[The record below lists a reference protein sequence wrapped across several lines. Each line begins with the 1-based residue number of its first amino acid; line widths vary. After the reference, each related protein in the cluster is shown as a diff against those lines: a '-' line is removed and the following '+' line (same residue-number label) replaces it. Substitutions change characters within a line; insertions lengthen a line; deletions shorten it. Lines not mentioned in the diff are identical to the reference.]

1 MRVFLEIYE
10 FLILEVNKERK
21 KENFFY
27 NSSTMAKENH

>member
-21 KENFFY
+21 KENLFY